1 MHPVIAQ
8 RFPSPLAA
16 AESGGVPLAADL
28 REVEHRLRATVSD
41 EQDSFLGKSAIHLIE
56 AGGKR
61 LRPMMALLGG
71 HFGPDPARAV
81 DAAVIAELVHVGT
94 LYHDDVMDEAT
105 VRHGI
110 VTANTRWGNTVAVL
124 LGDYLIARA
133 AEIGARVGPEA
144 TKLQVRTLRR
154 LVRGQMAETVGPAPG
169 VDRIGHCLRVMADKS
184 ASLFAMSVR
193 LGAELSG
200 ADPTVAA
207 ALERYGELLGSAF
220 QIADDILDI
229 AAAETTLGKRPG
241 TDLREGIVT
250 LPVLYAVED
259 NPALAPLVLN
269 GPLADDNAR
278 AEALAVLRVSTG
290 LERARREATR
300 YAERAKD
307 VLYGLPGVPA
317 RDALVALGDFAIG
330 RTS

>member
-8 RFPSPLAA
+8 RFPSALAA
-16 AESGGVPLAADL
+16 AESTGVVLADDL
-28 REVEHRLRATVSD
+28 REVEHRLHATVSD
-41 EQDSFLGKSAIHLIE
+41 EQDAFLGRSAIHLIE

-71 HFGPDPARAV
+71 RFGPDPARAV

-94 LYHDDVMDEAT
+94 LYHDDVMDEAS
-105 VRHGI
+105 VRHGV

-133 AEIGARVGPEA
+133 AEISARMGRAA
-144 TKLQVRTLRR
+144 TELQVRTLRR
-154 LVRGQMAETVGPAPG
+154 LVRGQMAETVGPAAG

-184 ASLFAMSVR
+184 ASLIAMSVR

-200 ADPTVAA
+200 ARPVVAA

-229 AAAETTLGKRPG
+229 AATGTTLGKQPG

-259 NPALAPLVLN
+259 NPALASLVLN
-269 GPLADDNAR
+269 GPLTDDDAR
-278 AEALAVLRVSTG
+278 AEALAALRVSTG
-290 LERARREATR
+290 LERARQEATR

-307 VLYGLPGVPA
+307 VLHDLPGVPA
-317 RDALVALGDFAIG
+317 RDALAALGDFAIG